1 MRSRRRESGAASTAV
16 LLLVLLGLIGAGAWN
31 YRRNLELEQAS
42 RATRPLAGY
51 STADLEALADAYRGE
66 VAAHGERYARAKTQ
80 RTDSRD
86 RAYFDQQVQE
96 FEKVQRASGRVRE
109 VGAEL
114 AEREASLRQVEEEL
128 AMRGP
133 EQTEWQ
139 KHWQRLT
146 KY

>member
-1 MRSRRRESGAASTAV
+1 MRVRRREKGAASTAV
-16 LLLVLLGLIGAGAWN
+16 LLLVLVGLLGAGGWN
-31 YRRNLELEQAS
+31 YQRNLQLEQAS
-42 RATRPLAGY
+42 RASRPLAGY
-51 STADLEALADAYRGE
+51 STEDLEALADAYRSE
-66 VAAHGERYARAKTQ
+66 VAAHGARYERAKTQ
-80 RTDSRD
+80 RAGTRD

-96 FEKVQRASGRVRE
+96 FENVQRQSGRVRE